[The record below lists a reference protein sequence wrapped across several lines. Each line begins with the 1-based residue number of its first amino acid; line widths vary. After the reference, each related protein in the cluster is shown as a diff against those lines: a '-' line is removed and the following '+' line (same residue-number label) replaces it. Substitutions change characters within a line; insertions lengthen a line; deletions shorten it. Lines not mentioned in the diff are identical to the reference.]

1 MTAVQAFN
9 LSGRPEDALAEFERS
24 MKVDP
29 NRFNALYD
37 AGRAAELVGQRDK
50 VLSYY
55 GQLLR
60 NCAPERAKRPELV
73 RARDSM
79 FENRWMASH

>member
-1 MTAVQAFN
+1 MLADMLMEMN
-9 LSGRPEDALAEFERS
+9 RPEDALAEFEKS

-37 AGRAAELVGQRDK
+37 AGRAAELVGQQDK

-60 NCAPERAKRPELV
+60 NCASEQAKRPELV

-79 FENRWMASH
+79 LENRRMASH